1 MKLYQICHSTRFLK
15 SRTCSTFT
23 IFPSDFSIEI
33 QLFSLFK
40 VNIQQISKVFS
51 KIIIFIKVLKMSK
64 NKKIEETEEFIF
76 FFRKETCLW
85 NVCCPEYHDRNLKD
99 KAMKNLSK
107 SVEISGKNILFDII
121 F

>member
-1 MKLYQICHSTRFLK
+1 
-15 SRTCSTFT
+15 
-23 IFPSDFSIEI
+23 
-33 QLFSLFK
+33 
-40 VNIQQISKVFS
+40 
-51 KIIIFIKVLKMSK
+51 MSK

-76 FFRKETCLW
+76 FFQKETCLW

-99 KAMKNLSK
+99 KAMQNLSK